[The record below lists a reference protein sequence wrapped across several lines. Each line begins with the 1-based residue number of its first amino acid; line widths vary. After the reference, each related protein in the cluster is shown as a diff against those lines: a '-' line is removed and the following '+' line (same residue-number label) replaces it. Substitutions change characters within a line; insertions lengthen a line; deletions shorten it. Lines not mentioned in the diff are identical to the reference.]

1 MAALRAKLVVRIT
14 PDDVG
19 RRVSV
24 RARHHGPE
32 ASTVDVVG
40 VLERWDG
47 GTLTLAR
54 RDGTTT
60 QVTETDL
67 LAGRVVPPPPARRGD
82 SSGEAGRTP

>member
-24 RARHHGPE
+24 RARHHGAE

-40 VLERWDG
+40 VLEHWQDG
-47 GTLTLAR
+47 GLTLTR
-54 RDGTTT
+54 RNGST
-60 QVTETDL
+60 VRVAEADL
-67 LAGRVVPPPPARRGD
+67 LAGRVVPPAPDRHRGSSEGRRP
-82 SSGEAGRTP
+82 TP

>member
-40 VLERWDG
+40 MLERWEG
-47 GTLTLAR
+47 GGLTVTR
-54 RDGTTT
+54 RDGTTAW
-60 QVTETDL
+60 VADEDL
-67 LAGRVVPPPPARRGD
+67 LAGRVVPPAPDRRRRS
-82 SSGEAGRTP
+82 SSGDTP

>member
-40 VLERWDG
+40 VLERWQDG
-47 GTLTLAR
+47 GLTLTR
-54 RDGTTT
+54 RDGSTAR
-60 QVTETDL
+60 VAEADL
-67 LAGRVVPPPPARRGD
+67 LAGRVVPRAPDRRRG
-82 SSGEAGRTP
+82 SSDGRRPTP

>member
-1 MAALRAKLVVRIT
+1 MRARLVVRIT

-47 GTLTLAR
+47 GELVLTR
-54 RDGTTT
+54 RDGTTAA
-60 QVTETDL
+60 VAEADL
-67 LAGRVVPPPPARRGD
+67 LAGRVVPPPPPRPRR
-82 SSGEAGRTP
+82 SSGGAGHTP